1 MDGNNV
7 EHQELWTVSDE
18 LKKLQSTYTLS
29 DILVPV
35 LVDITVNVQ
44 FTNFLPCFYVA
55 IILTLKV
62 SVL

>member
-7 EHQELWTVSDE
+7 DHQELWTVSDE
-18 LKKLQSTYTLS
+18 PKKLQSTYSLS
-29 DILVPV
+29 DILVSV
-35 LVDITVNVQ
+35 LVDTTVNVQ

-62 SVL
+62 